1 MITWATVWM
10 MVCIGKMGG
19 HVKNGEVLW
28 FVAVLADI
36 ACAWLL
42 GRAL

>member
-1 MITWATVWM
+1 MITWATAWM
-10 MVCIGKMGG
+10 MVKFAVRGG
-19 HVKNGEVLW
+19 QIRNGEVLW

-42 GRAL
+42 GRAF